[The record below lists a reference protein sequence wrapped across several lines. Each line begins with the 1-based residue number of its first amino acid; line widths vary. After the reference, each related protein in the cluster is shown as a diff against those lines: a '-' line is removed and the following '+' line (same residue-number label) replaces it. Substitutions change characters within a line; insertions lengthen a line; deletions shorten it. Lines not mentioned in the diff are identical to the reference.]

1 MRSIQFN
8 TISIKNFLSIGND
21 PIDITFT
28 PGLHLITGVNKD
40 KDGRR
45 NGVGKS
51 TIMDAIHWGLFG
63 TPLRDINK
71 ATIANFNSKGQCVVT
86 IEFIGNINGKS
97 SVYKIVRILNPSKC
111 IIYIDG
117 VDSTLSTVAKT
128 NEFIESVLG
137 FTSPLFKNSVIL
149 SINNSQAFLA
159 QDKITKR
166 KFIEGVFN
174 LEVFSD
180 ILIDVRQKSIEEKK
194 RIDILQTKIDSKK
207 QNIEVYIGQ
216 RDVFSKQT
224 QDKIVDI
231 DNQIKKYVS
240 QLNDTKGKL
249 VDITSISEKLKILKD
264 KRLELI
270 SSISS
275 LDDQKTSK
283 LSDIQILKSRVST
296 IQKDKEL
303 YLANFI
309 SNTKAEILA
318 LQNEKSRI
326 ITNFENDIKIK
337 KLNIERVRD
346 DAIKAFRSSNNTEM
360 VLIEREMSDYIK
372 STQATICPTC
382 KRPLTDKIEIDQVKI
397 DKWNSK
403 LSTLKNA
410 ELPANILEK
419 FTNDMLVV
427 DSMVIDPS
435 IISDID
441 NKISNLKLI
450 EPDKTKITEF
460 DNEVKNIESQIKVA
474 LQNINDLQV
483 KRDSLQYEGLQK
495 IDSAL
500 ENIQNVINNNSK
512 LSVEIEFCNRQI
524 EQLTNQLKNIQD
536 TVNPFISMLDVA
548 SKDMDSLNIEMDGCQ
563 KMYNIYETAKYIVS
577 EEGVKTYI
585 IKKLLSVLNDR
596 IDYYLRKLDSNS
608 TCVFNEYFEETIKND
623 KGVDCSYFNF
633 SGAEMKTID
642 LACLFAFMDLRR
654 MQGDVSIN
662 ISMYDELFDSSF
674 DEKGLDHV
682 TDILK
687 ERVVNNNEAV
697 YVISHRKESL
707 KSVTGDI
714 ITLEK
719 QNGITKR
726 VI

>member
-1 MRSIQFN
+1 
-8 TISIKNFLSIGND
+8 
-21 PIDITFT
+21 
-28 PGLHLITGVNKD
+28 
-40 KDGRR
+40 
-45 NGVGKS
+45 
-51 TIMDAIHWGLFG
+51 MDAIHWGLFG

-117 VDSTLSTVAKT
+117 VDSTLSTVAKN

-207 QNIEVYIGQ
+207 QNIDVYIGQ
-216 RDVFSKQT
+216 RDVFDKQT

-249 VDITSISEKLKILKD
+249 VDITSISDKLKILKD

-303 YLANFI
+303 YLADFI

-337 KLNIERVRD
+337 KLNLERVKD
-346 DAIKAFRSSNNTEM
+346 DAIKLFKSGNNTKIA
-360 VLIEREMSDYIK
+360 LIEREMVEYVK

-382 KRPLTDKIEIDQVKI
+382 KRPLTDKIEIDQSRI
-397 DKWNSK
+397 DKWNNE
-403 LSTLKNA
+403 LYTLKN
-410 ELPANILEK
+410 EEPPVNILEE
-419 FTNDMLVV
+419 FNRDMLAV
-427 DSMVIDPS
+427 DSMMVDNS

-441 NKISNLKLI
+441 IKITNLKNI
-450 EPDKTKITEF
+450 EPDKTKIAEF
-460 DNEVKNIESQIKVA
+460 DKCINDIEAQIKTT
-474 LQNINDLQV
+474 LQDITELQT
-483 KRDSLQYEGLQK
+483 KRDSLQHEGLQK

-500 ENIQNVINNNSK
+500 ESIQNIINTNNK
-512 LSVEIEFCNRQI
+512 LNVEIEFCNRQI
-524 EQLTNQLKNIQD
+524 EQLNTQLKSIQESK
-536 TVNPFISMLDVA
+536 NPFISMLDIA
-548 SKDMDSLNIEMDGCQ
+548 NKELGNLNVEMDDSQ

-585 IKKLLSVLNDR
+585 IKKLLSVLNGR

-623 KGVDCSYFNF
+623 KGVECSYFNF

-687 ERVVNNNEAV
+687 ERVITNNEAV

-707 KSVTGDI
+707 KSVTGEV

-726 VI
+726 V

>member
-21 PIDITFT
+21 PVEITFT

-117 VDSTLSTVAKT
+117 VDSTLSTVAKN

-207 QNIEVYIGQ
+207 QNIDVYIGQ
-216 RDVFSKQT
+216 RDVFDKQT

-249 VDITSISEKLKILKD
+249 VDITSISDKLKILKD

-303 YLANFI
+303 YLADFI

-337 KLNIERVRD
+337 KLNLERVKD
-346 DAIKAFRSSNNTEM
+346 DAIKLFKSGNNTKIA
-360 VLIEREMSDYIK
+360 LIEREMVEYVK

-382 KRPLTDKIEIDQVKI
+382 KRPLTDKIEIDQSRI
-397 DKWNSK
+397 DKWNNE
-403 LSTLKNA
+403 LYTLKN
-410 ELPANILEK
+410 EEPPVNILEE
-419 FTNDMLVV
+419 FNRDMLAV
-427 DSMVIDPS
+427 DSMMVDNS

-441 NKISNLKLI
+441 IKITNLKNI
-450 EPDKTKITEF
+450 EPDKTKIAEF
-460 DNEVKNIESQIKVA
+460 DKCINDIEAQIKTT
-474 LQNINDLQV
+474 LQDITELQT
-483 KRDSLQYEGLQK
+483 KRDSLQHEGLQK

-500 ENIQNVINNNSK
+500 ESIQNIINTNNK
-512 LSVEIEFCNRQI
+512 LNVEIEFCNRQI
-524 EQLTNQLKNIQD
+524 EQLNTQLKSIQESK
-536 TVNPFISMLDVA
+536 NPFISMLDIA
-548 SKDMDSLNIEMDGCQ
+548 NKELGNLNVEMDDSQ

-585 IKKLLSVLNDR
+585 IKKLLSVLNGR

-623 KGVDCSYFNF
+623 KGVECSYFNF

-687 ERVVNNNEAV
+687 ERVITNNEAV

-707 KSVTGDI
+707 KSVTGEV

-726 VI
+726 V

>member
-21 PIDITFT
+21 PVEITFT

-117 VDSTLSTVAKT
+117 VDSTLSTVAKN

-207 QNIEVYIGQ
+207 QNIDVYIGQ
-216 RDVFSKQT
+216 RDVFDKQT
-224 QDKIVDI
+224 EDKIVDI

-249 VDITSISEKLKILKD
+249 VDITSISDKLKILKD

-303 YLANFI
+303 YLADFI

-337 KLNIERVRD
+337 KLNLERVKD
-346 DAIKAFRSSNNTEM
+346 DAIKLFKSGNNTKIA
-360 VLIEREMSDYIK
+360 LIEREMVEYVK

-382 KRPLTDKIEIDQVKI
+382 KRPLTDKIEIDQSRI
-397 DKWNSK
+397 DKWNNE
-403 LSTLKNA
+403 LYTLKN
-410 ELPANILEK
+410 EEPPVNILEE
-419 FTNDMLVV
+419 FNRDMLAV
-427 DSMVIDPS
+427 DSMMVDNS

-441 NKISNLKLI
+441 IKITNLKNI
-450 EPDKTKITEF
+450 EPDKTKIAEF
-460 DNEVKNIESQIKVA
+460 DKCINDIEAQIKTT
-474 LQNINDLQV
+474 LQDITELQT
-483 KRDSLQYEGLQK
+483 KRDSLQHEGLQK

-500 ENIQNVINNNSK
+500 ESIQNIINTNNK
-512 LSVEIEFCNRQI
+512 LNVEIEFCNRQI
-524 EQLTNQLKNIQD
+524 EQLNTQLKSIQESK
-536 TVNPFISMLDVA
+536 NPFISMLDIA
-548 SKDMDSLNIEMDGCQ
+548 NKELGNLNVEMDDSQ

-585 IKKLLSVLNDR
+585 IKKLLSVLNGR

-623 KGVDCSYFNF
+623 KGVECSYFNF

-687 ERVVNNNEAV
+687 ERVITNNEAV

-707 KSVTGDI
+707 KSVTGEV

-726 VI
+726 V

>member
-8 TISIKNFLSIGND
+8 SISIKNFLSIGND
-21 PIDITFT
+21 PVEITFT

-51 TIMDAIHWGLFG
+51 TIMDAIHWVLFG

-71 ATIANFNSKGQCVVT
+71 ATIANFNSKGQCAGI

-97 SVYKIVRILNPSKC
+97 SVYRITRILNPSKC
-111 IIYIDG
+111 MIHIDG
-117 VDSTLSTVAKT
+117 VDATLSTVAKT

-159 QDKITKR
+159 QDKVTKR

-180 ILIDVRQKSIEEKK
+180 ILSDVRQKSIEEKK

-207 QNIEVYIGQ
+207 QNIDVYIGQ
-216 RDVFSKQT
+216 RDVFDKQT

-231 DNQIKKYVS
+231 DNQIKKYTS
-240 QLNDTKGKL
+240 QLDDTRSKL
-249 VDITSISEKLKILKD
+249 VDTTSISEKLKVLKD
-264 KRLELI
+264 KRLELHSTI
-270 SSISS
+270 SV
-275 LDDQKTSK
+275 LDTQKTSK
-283 LSDIQILKSRVST
+283 GADIQIYKSRVSN
-296 IQKDKEL
+296 IQKEKEL
-303 YLANFI
+303 YLADFI
-309 SNTKAEILA
+309 SKTKAEIVS
-318 LQNEKSRI
+318 LQNEKARI
-326 ITNFENDIKIK
+326 ISSFENDIKIK
-337 KLNIERVRD
+337 KLNLERVKD
-346 DAIKAFRSSNNTEM
+346 DAIKLFKSGNNTKIA
-360 VLIEREMSDYIK
+360 LIEREMVEYVK

-382 KRPLTDKIEIDQVKI
+382 KRPLTDKIEIDQSRI
-397 DKWNSK
+397 DKWNNE
-403 LSTLKNA
+403 LYTLKN
-410 ELPANILEK
+410 EEPPVNILEE
-419 FTNDMLVV
+419 FNRDMLAV
-427 DSMVIDPS
+427 DSMVVDNS

-441 NKISNLKLI
+441 IKITNLKNI
-450 EPDKTKITEF
+450 EPDKTKIVEF
-460 DNEVKNIESQIKVA
+460 DKCINDIEAQIKTT
-474 LQNINDLQV
+474 LQDITELQT
-483 KRDSLQYEGLQK
+483 KRDSLQHEGLQK

-500 ENIQNVINNNSK
+500 ESIQNIINTNNK
-512 LSVEIEFCNRQI
+512 LNVEIEFCNRQI
-524 EQLTNQLKNIQD
+524 EQLNTQLKSIQESK
-536 TVNPFISMLDVA
+536 NPFISMLDIA
-548 SKDMDSLNIEMDGCQ
+548 NKELGNLNVEMDDSQ

-585 IKKLLSVLNDR
+585 IKKLLSVLNGR

-623 KGVDCSYFNF
+623 KGVECSYFNF

-687 ERVVNNNEAV
+687 ERVITNNEAV

-707 KSVTGDI
+707 KSVTGEV

-726 VI
+726 V